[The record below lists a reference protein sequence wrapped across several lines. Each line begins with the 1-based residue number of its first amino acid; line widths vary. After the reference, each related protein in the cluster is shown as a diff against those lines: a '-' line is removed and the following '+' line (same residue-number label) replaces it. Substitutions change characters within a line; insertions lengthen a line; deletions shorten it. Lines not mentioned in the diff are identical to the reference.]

1 MLKGQNALVT
11 GGSRGIGRAV
21 VLELAKQGANV
32 GFFYAGNRQAAE
44 ETLQLLAAYP
54 VKAKALQVN
63 VADRAQV
70 EEAVKAMEQDLGPI
84 QILVNNAGRTLDKLT
99 PMLSDEDFD
108 SVLDVNLKGAF
119 YVTRALYR
127 GFMRQKYGRI
137 VFVSSVAALMGNPGQ
152 AAYTASKAG
161 LIGLTKTVA
170 KELAKRG
177 VTCNAVAP
185 GMTWT
190 GKMIPGSPH
199 ANASLAVIPLGRA
212 GEPIE
217 QAYAALFF
225 ASDECPYCTGAIL
238 NVDGGQSCGAMRHED

>member
-44 ETLQLLAAYP
+44 ETLELLAAYP

-185 GMTWT
+185 GFVETDM
-190 GKMIPGSPH
+190 
-199 ANASLAVIPLGRA
+199 
-212 GEPIE
+212 
-217 QAYAALFF
+217 
-225 ASDECPYCTGAIL
+225 TGAMSEAAVNAGLAAVPMGRMAKPEEIACL
-238 NVDGGQSCGAMRHED
+238 CAFLASPQASYITGTVIQADGGLHM

>member
-32 GFFYAGNRQAAE
+32 GFFYAGNHQAAE
-44 ETLQLLAAYP
+44 ETLELLAAYP

-70 EEAVKAMEQDLGPI
+70 EEAVKAMEQELGAI

-185 GMTWT
+185 GFVETDMT
-190 GKMIPGSPH
+190 GAMPEAARSAGLAAVPMGRMARPEEI
-199 ANASLAVIPLGRA
+199 ASLCVFLASPQASYITGTVI
-212 GEPIE
+212 
-217 QAYAALFF
+217 QA
-225 ASDECPYCTGAIL
+225 
-238 NVDGGQSCGAMRHED
+238 DGGLHM

>member
-44 ETLQLLAAYP
+44 ETLELLAAYP

-63 VADRAQV
+63 VADREQV
-70 EEAVKAMEQDLGPI
+70 EAAVKAMEQDLGPI
-84 QILVNNAGRTLDKLT
+84 QILVNNAGRTLDKLM

-185 GMTWT
+185 GFVETDMT
-190 GKMIPGSPH
+190 GAMSEAAVNAGLAAVPMGRMARPEEI
-199 ANASLAVIPLGRA
+199 ASLCVFLASPQASYITGTVI
-212 GEPIE
+212 
-217 QAYAALFF
+217 QA
-225 ASDECPYCTGAIL
+225 
-238 NVDGGQSCGAMRHED
+238 DGGLHM

>member
-44 ETLQLLAAYP
+44 ETLELLAAYP

-63 VADRAQV
+63 VADREQV
-70 EEAVKAMEQDLGPI
+70 EAAVKAMEQDLGPI

-185 GMTWT
+185 GFVETDMT
-190 GKMIPGSPH
+190 GAMPEAARSAGLAAVPMGRMARPEEI
-199 ANASLAVIPLGRA
+199 ASLCVFLASPQASYITGTVI
-212 GEPIE
+212 
-217 QAYAALFF
+217 QA
-225 ASDECPYCTGAIL
+225 
-238 NVDGGQSCGAMRHED
+238 DGGLHM

>member
-44 ETLQLLAAYP
+44 ETLELLATYP

-70 EEAVKAMEQDLGPI
+70 EAAVKAMEQDLGPI

-185 GMTWT
+185 GFVETDMT
-190 GKMIPGSPH
+190 GAMPEAARSAGLAAVPMGRMARPEEI
-199 ANASLAVIPLGRA
+199 ASLCVFLASPQASYITGTVI
-212 GEPIE
+212 
-217 QAYAALFF
+217 QA
-225 ASDECPYCTGAIL
+225 
-238 NVDGGQSCGAMRHED
+238 DGGLHM

>member
-44 ETLQLLAAYP
+44 ETLELLAAYP
-54 VKAKALQVN
+54 VKAKALQVD

-70 EEAVKAMEQDLGPI
+70 EAAVKDMEQELGPI

-99 PMLSDEDFD
+99 PMLSDEDF
-108 SVLDVNLKGAF
+108 SCVLDVNLKGAF

-185 GMTWT
+185 GFVETDM
-190 GKMIPGSPH
+190 
-199 ANASLAVIPLGRA
+199 
-212 GEPIE
+212 
-217 QAYAALFF
+217 
-225 ASDECPYCTGAIL
+225 TGAMSEAAVNAGLAAVPMGRMAKPEEIACL
-238 NVDGGQSCGAMRHED
+238 CAFLASPQASYITGTVIQADGGLHM

>member
-44 ETLQLLAAYP
+44 ETLELLAAYP

-70 EEAVKAMEQDLGPI
+70 EAAVKDMEQELGAI

-185 GMTWT
+185 GFVETDMT
-190 GKMIPGSPH
+190 GAMPEAARSAGLAAVPMGRMARPEEI
-199 ANASLAVIPLGRA
+199 ASLCVFLASPQASYITGTVI
-212 GEPIE
+212 
-217 QAYAALFF
+217 QA
-225 ASDECPYCTGAIL
+225 
-238 NVDGGQSCGAMRHED
+238 DGGLHM

>member
-70 EEAVKAMEQDLGPI
+70 EEAVKDMEQELGAI

-185 GMTWT
+185 GFVETDM
-190 GKMIPGSPH
+190 
-199 ANASLAVIPLGRA
+199 
-212 GEPIE
+212 
-217 QAYAALFF
+217 
-225 ASDECPYCTGAIL
+225 TGAMPEAARSAGLAAVPMGRMARPEEIACL
-238 NVDGGQSCGAMRHED
+238 CAFLASPQASYITGTVIQADGGLHM

>member
-44 ETLQLLAAYP
+44 ETLELLAAYP
-54 VKAKALQVN
+54 VKAKALQVD

-70 EEAVKAMEQDLGPI
+70 EEAVKAMEQELGAI

-185 GMTWT
+185 GFVETDM
-190 GKMIPGSPH
+190 
-199 ANASLAVIPLGRA
+199 
-212 GEPIE
+212 
-217 QAYAALFF
+217 
-225 ASDECPYCTGAIL
+225 TGAMSEAAVNAGLAAVPMGRMAKPEEIACL
-238 NVDGGQSCGAMRHED
+238 CAFLASPQASYITGTVIQADGGLHM

>member
-32 GFFYAGNRQAAE
+32 GFFYAGNHQAAE
-44 ETLQLLAAYP
+44 ETLELLAAYP

-70 EEAVKAMEQDLGPI
+70 EEAVKAMEQELGPI

-185 GMTWT
+185 GFVETDMT
-190 GKMIPGSPH
+190 GAMPEAARSAGLAAVPMGRMARPEEI
-199 ANASLAVIPLGRA
+199 ASLCVFLASPQASYITGTVI
-212 GEPIE
+212 
-217 QAYAALFF
+217 QA
-225 ASDECPYCTGAIL
+225 
-238 NVDGGQSCGAMRHED
+238 DGGLHM

>member
-32 GFFYAGNRQAAE
+32 GFFYAGNHQAAE
-44 ETLQLLAAYP
+44 ETLELLAAYP

-63 VADRAQV
+63 VADREQV
-70 EEAVKAMEQDLGPI
+70 EAAVKAMEQDLGPI
-84 QILVNNAGRTLDKLT
+84 QILVNNAGRTLDKLM

-185 GMTWT
+185 GFVETDMT
-190 GKMIPGSPH
+190 GAMSEAAVNAGLAAVPMGRMARPEEI
-199 ANASLAVIPLGRA
+199 ASLCVFLASPQASYITGTVI
-212 GEPIE
+212 
-217 QAYAALFF
+217 QA
-225 ASDECPYCTGAIL
+225 
-238 NVDGGQSCGAMRHED
+238 DGGLHM

>member
-63 VADRAQV
+63 VADREQV
-70 EEAVKAMEQDLGPI
+70 EAAVKAMEQDLGPI

-185 GMTWT
+185 GFVETDMT
-190 GKMIPGSPH
+190 GAMPEAARSAGLAAVPMGRMARPEEI
-199 ANASLAVIPLGRA
+199 ASLCVFLTSPQASYITGTVI
-212 GEPIE
+212 
-217 QAYAALFF
+217 QA
-225 ASDECPYCTGAIL
+225 
-238 NVDGGQSCGAMRHED
+238 DGGLHM

>member
-44 ETLQLLAAYP
+44 ETLELLAAYP

-63 VADRAQV
+63 VADREQV
-70 EEAVKAMEQDLGPI
+70 EAAVKAMEQDLGPI

-161 LIGLTKTVA
+161 LIGLTKSIA
-170 KELAKRG
+170 KELAGRG
-177 VTCNAVAP
+177 VTCNAIAP
-185 GMTWT
+185 GMIETDMT
-190 GKMIPGSPH
+190 GAMPEAARSAGLAAVPMGRMARPEEI
-199 ANASLAVIPLGRA
+199 ASLCVFLASPQASYITGTVI
-212 GEPIE
+212 
-217 QAYAALFF
+217 QA
-225 ASDECPYCTGAIL
+225 
-238 NVDGGQSCGAMRHED
+238 DGGLHM

>member
-1 MLKGQNALVT
+1 M
-11 GGSRGIGRAV
+11 
-21 VLELAKQGANV
+21 
-32 GFFYAGNRQAAE
+32 
-44 ETLQLLAAYP
+44 
-54 VKAKALQVN
+54 N

-70 EEAVKAMEQDLGPI
+70 EEAVKAMEQELGPI

-185 GMTWT
+185 GFVETDMT
-190 GKMIPGSPH
+190 GAMPEAARSAGLAAVPMGRMARPEEI
-199 ANASLAVIPLGRA
+199 ASLCAFLASPQASYITGTVI
-212 GEPIE
+212 
-217 QAYAALFF
+217 QA
-225 ASDECPYCTGAIL
+225 
-238 NVDGGQSCGAMRHED
+238 DGGLHM

>member
-44 ETLQLLAAYP
+44 ETLELLAAYP

-63 VADRAQV
+63 VADREQV

-185 GMTWT
+185 GFVETDMT
-190 GKMIPGSPH
+190 GAMPEAARSAGLAAVPMGRMARPEEI
-199 ANASLAVIPLGRA
+199 ASLCAFLASPQASYITGTVI
-212 GEPIE
+212 
-217 QAYAALFF
+217 QA
-225 ASDECPYCTGAIL
+225 
-238 NVDGGQSCGAMRHED
+238 DGGLHM

>member
-44 ETLQLLAAYP
+44 ETLQLLAPYP
-54 VKAKALQVN
+54 VKAKALQVD
-63 VADRAQV
+63 VADREQV
-70 EEAVKAMEQDLGPI
+70 EAAVKAMEQELGPI
-84 QILVNNAGRTLDKLT
+84 QILINNAGRTLDKLT

-185 GMTWT
+185 GFVETDM
-190 GKMIPGSPH
+190 
-199 ANASLAVIPLGRA
+199 
-212 GEPIE
+212 
-217 QAYAALFF
+217 
-225 ASDECPYCTGAIL
+225 TGAMSEAAVNAGLAAVPMGRMAKPEEIACL
-238 NVDGGQSCGAMRHED
+238 CAFLASPQASYITGTVIQADGGLHM

>member
-44 ETLQLLAAYP
+44 ETLELLAAYP

-70 EEAVKAMEQDLGPI
+70 EAAVKAMEQDLGPI

-185 GMTWT
+185 GFVETDMT
-190 GKMIPGSPH
+190 GAMPEAARSAGLAAVPMGRMARPEEI
-199 ANASLAVIPLGRA
+199 ASLCVFLASPQASYITGTVI
-212 GEPIE
+212 
-217 QAYAALFF
+217 QA
-225 ASDECPYCTGAIL
+225 
-238 NVDGGQSCGAMRHED
+238 DGGLHM

>member
-44 ETLQLLAAYP
+44 ETLELLAPYP
-54 VKAKALQVN
+54 VKAKALQVD

-70 EEAVKAMEQDLGPI
+70 EAAVKAMEQDLGPI

-185 GMTWT
+185 GFVETDMT
-190 GKMIPGSPH
+190 GAMPEAARSAGLAAVPMGRMARPEEI
-199 ANASLAVIPLGRA
+199 ASLCAFLASPQASYITGTVI
-212 GEPIE
+212 
-217 QAYAALFF
+217 QA
-225 ASDECPYCTGAIL
+225 
-238 NVDGGQSCGAMRHED
+238 DGGLHM

>member
-44 ETLQLLAAYP
+44 ETLELLAAYP

-70 EEAVKAMEQDLGPI
+70 EEAVKAMEQELGPI

-108 SVLDVNLKGAF
+108 SVLDVNLKGTF

-185 GMTWT
+185 GFVETDMT
-190 GKMIPGSPH
+190 GAMPEAARSAGLAAVPMGRMARPEEI
-199 ANASLAVIPLGRA
+199 ASLCVFLASPQASYITGTVI
-212 GEPIE
+212 
-217 QAYAALFF
+217 QA
-225 ASDECPYCTGAIL
+225 
-238 NVDGGQSCGAMRHED
+238 DGGLHM

>member
-185 GMTWT
+185 GFVETDMT
-190 GKMIPGSPH
+190 GAMPEAARSAGLAAVPMGRMARPEEI
-199 ANASLAVIPLGRA
+199 ASLCVFLASPQASYITGTVI
-212 GEPIE
+212 
-217 QAYAALFF
+217 QA
-225 ASDECPYCTGAIL
+225 
-238 NVDGGQSCGAMRHED
+238 DGGLHM

>member
-44 ETLQLLAAYP
+44 ETLELLAPYP

-70 EEAVKAMEQDLGPI
+70 EEAVKDMEQDLGPI

-185 GMTWT
+185 GFVETDMT
-190 GKMIPGSPH
+190 GAMPEAARSAGLAAVPMGRMARPEEI
-199 ANASLAVIPLGRA
+199 ASLCVFLASPQASYITGTVI
-212 GEPIE
+212 
-217 QAYAALFF
+217 QA
-225 ASDECPYCTGAIL
+225 
-238 NVDGGQSCGAMRHED
+238 DGGLHM

>member
-44 ETLQLLAAYP
+44 ETLELLAAYP
-54 VKAKALQVN
+54 VKAKALQVD
-63 VADRAQV
+63 VADREQV

-185 GMTWT
+185 GFVETDMT
-190 GKMIPGSPH
+190 GAMPEAARSAGLAAVPMGRMARPEEI
-199 ANASLAVIPLGRA
+199 ASLCVFLASPQASYITGTVI
-212 GEPIE
+212 
-217 QAYAALFF
+217 QA
-225 ASDECPYCTGAIL
+225 
-238 NVDGGQSCGAMRHED
+238 DGGLHM

>member
-185 GMTWT
+185 GFVETDMT
-190 GKMIPGSPH
+190 GAMSEAAVNAGLAAVPMGRMAKPEEI
-199 ANASLAVIPLGRA
+199 ASLCAFLASPQASYITGTVI
-212 GEPIE
+212 
-217 QAYAALFF
+217 QA
-225 ASDECPYCTGAIL
+225 
-238 NVDGGQSCGAMRHED
+238 DGGLHM

>member
-44 ETLQLLAAYP
+44 ETLELLAAYP

-70 EEAVKAMEQDLGPI
+70 EEAVKAMEQELGPI

-185 GMTWT
+185 GFVETDMT
-190 GKMIPGSPH
+190 GAMSEAARSAGLAAVPMGRMARPEEI
-199 ANASLAVIPLGRA
+199 ASLCVFLTSPQASYITGTVI
-212 GEPIE
+212 
-217 QAYAALFF
+217 QA
-225 ASDECPYCTGAIL
+225 
-238 NVDGGQSCGAMRHED
+238 DGGLHM

>member
-44 ETLQLLAAYP
+44 ETLELLAAYP

-63 VADRAQV
+63 VADREQV

-185 GMTWT
+185 GFVETDMT
-190 GKMIPGSPH
+190 GAMPEAARSAGLAAVPMGRMARPEEI
-199 ANASLAVIPLGRA
+199 ASLCVFLASPQASYITGTVI
-212 GEPIE
+212 
-217 QAYAALFF
+217 QA
-225 ASDECPYCTGAIL
+225 
-238 NVDGGQSCGAMRHED
+238 DGGLHM